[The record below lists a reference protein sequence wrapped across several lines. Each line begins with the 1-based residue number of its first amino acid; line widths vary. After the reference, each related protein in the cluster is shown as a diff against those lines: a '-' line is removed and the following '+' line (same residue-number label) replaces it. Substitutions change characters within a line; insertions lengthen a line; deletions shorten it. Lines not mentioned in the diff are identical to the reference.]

1 MARGQEVRAFDVC
14 VNIYDV
20 SRDEG
25 VMTSLNTLGIKS
37 GVGGAFHAGI
47 EVDGLEWSFGH
58 SESGT
63 GMHAVEPREHPSF
76 HFRMSAPLGTVTMSH
91 WQLKHLLKALHG
103 EWEGSRY
110 DKLHLNCCHF
120 CDALCDALGVRRPPR
135 WLNRLAN
142 SANTAVVVTHG
153 AIDTCKRL
161 ARTASNKLQVLS
173 HGSAPPLSGSLGNC
187 SSVDKGGAGHTSSV
201 PDMAPGPCVAGTL
214 GEDGARAQ
222 SEPMCFPWHLH
233 ELSGRPHAQ
242 HQHGDHCLQK
252 GERKLRCL
260 QQERPSERPE
270 EGAGDAPGRQ
280 QTPCGHNNP
289 SLLRRAIVAAAAE
302 AVAAAAQKDAS
313 LLLASGCSGGGS
325 ASIGLADA
333 VPPPPSPP
341 RGAGMVAVRSQSL
354 QADSPYEGIAD
365 VVPMHVPSFARQG
378 YFPTDREVAYGSMAA
393 PLSSSAPNSGM
404 MCANGRLQSVAEEV
418 VDRHDYVSF

>member
-153 AIDTCKRL
+153 AIDTVRIGLPHREANRL
-161 ARTASNKLQVLS
+161 AGRQAGTDCLAKQTLGFAHSGSQNVQPTPRCNPFACDVHVLHNMDQRRPLS
-173 HGSAPPLSGSLGNC
+173 PTHAKAPPPAQPLPPPLPLILASHHPLHIASLAHAAAHPNL
-187 SSVDKGGAGHTSSV
+187 AV
-201 PDMAPGPCVAGTL
+201 P
-214 GEDGARAQ
+214 
-222 SEPMCFPWHLH
+222 
-233 ELSGRPHAQ
+233 
-242 HQHGDHCLQK
+242 
-252 GERKLRCL
+252 
-260 QQERPSERPE
+260 RPSLSVCRTSKRRRP
-270 EGAGDAPGRQ
+270 
-280 QTPCGHNNP
+280 P
-289 SLLRRAIVAAAAE
+289 SRPPRLLHI
-302 AVAAAAQKDAS
+302 QIWS
-313 LLLASGCSGGGS
+313 
-325 ASIGLADA
+325 
-333 VPPPPSPP
+333 PPSPIRTFKP
-341 RGAGMVAVRSQSL
+341 CRTLNSL
-354 QADSPYEGIAD
+354 
-365 VVPMHVPSFARQG
+365 V
-378 YFPTDREVAYGSMAA
+378 
-393 PLSSSAPNSGM
+393 
-404 MCANGRLQSVAEEV
+404 
-418 VDRHDYVSF
+418 